1 MNPAIGN
8 NTTKNNVSLKPA
20 PVLSLEDFEGKKPG
34 DILSSIVNETTE
46 HNSNAIP
53 VAEEFTI
60 FTLNDFDKYR
70 VTKEK
75 YVSDNPA
82 SIMIGQAKVAAPQ
95 NISPITAESKAGKT
109 AIKNVFIAGSISRD
123 GNVEGLT
130 DVIIAPNP
138 EGKAVIDLDTEQ
150 SEYDQ
155 QYNLKNVLSRA
166 HLHETPDYYR
176 SYNIRTLE
184 LKNYQAFTNEI
195 CRLCSEK
202 FNGIHMIVVDGAADF
217 ITSVNDEA
225 EANAIITYFITLAV
239 NYNCPV
245 ILVVH
250 LNENAGKNG
259 DTMPRGHIGRQAVR
273 KGYCQLNVTKEGD
286 ISTLQ
291 VLRAR
296 KAGSADT
303 PLIRYQYSKEKGYH
317 VSVDPVDLSENQ
329 NKDSV
334 VRRKCE
340 LIAKRVFAPP
350 TALSHTESISKIMKA
365 TSKTES
371 TAKRYIGD
379 LVGWEIIKKHDDGFY
394 RLVLNE
400 DIIKEGS

>member
-1 MNPAIGN
+1 MQDATNVKLKSVPKLNIQDFKGELPAVEP
-8 NTTKNNVSLKPA
+8 TKPKRIPA
-20 PVLSLEDFEGKKPG
+20 SDLAEF
-34 DILSSIVNETTE
+34 DI
-46 HNSNAIP
+46 
-53 VAEEFTI
+53 F
-60 FTLNDFDKYR
+60 R

-75 YVSDNPA
+75 YVPDNPA
-82 SIMIGQAKVAAPQ
+82 SIMIGSAKVAAPQ
-95 NISPITAESKAGKT
+95 NITPITAESKAGKT
-109 AIKNVFIAGSISRD
+109 AIKNVFIAGFISSD

-130 DVIIAPNP
+130 DVNITPNL

-155 QYNLKNVLSRA
+155 QYNLKNVLIRS
-166 HLHETPDYYR
+166 HLNETPDNYH

-184 LKNYQAFTNEI
+184 LENYQDFTNDV
-195 CRLCSEK
+195 CRLCAEK
-202 FNGIHMIVVDGAADF
+202 FNGIQAIFVDGAADF

-225 EANAIITYFITLAV
+225 EANAIITYFITLSV
-239 NYNCPV
+239 TYNCPV
-245 ILVVH
+245 ILIVH

-273 KGYCQLNVTKEGD
+273 KGYCQLNITKEGD
-286 ISTLQ
+286 ISSLQ

-303 PLIRYQYSKEKGYH
+303 PIIRYQYSKEKGYH
-317 VSVDPVDLSENQ
+317 ISVDPVELSDNQ
-329 NKDSV
+329 DKDSA

-350 TALSHTESISKIMKA
+350 TALTHTESISKIMKA

-371 TAKRYIGD
+371 TAKRYIVD

-394 RLVLNE
+394 RL
-400 DIIKEGS
+400 IIKNDSENL